1 MDGHDYRLEK
11 ITEIQMN
18 LEEQRLKRLELSEN
32 YYKAVKWVNNA
43 DVVLITLSM
52 GLGAAGVG
60 LLSTIIAAPTV
71 VVLESLA
78 LCTGVLS
85 MVGKYASK
93 KLTLKAQKQ

>member
-1 MDGHDYRLEK
+1 MSRGGWIPPPPPPGLIRV
-11 ITEIQMN
+11 
-18 LEEQRLKRLELSEN
+18 KRRELSEN

-43 DVVLITLSM
+43 DAVLITLSM

-78 LCTGVLS
+78 LCTKS
-85 MVGKYASK
+85 SEA
-93 KLTLKAQKQ
+93 